1 MTAALLGN
9 LFVRCVVL
17 FVEAF
22 MDNYNLMLFAVS
34 DDDVRPFRLL
44 LIMTLGVEFEG
55 GWFRLLT
62 REYFG
67 LGFCKMHKLFFLSNN
82 LL

>member
-22 MDNYNLMLFAVS
+22 MDNYNLMLFAVPLAFDNADNDS
-34 DDDVRPFRLL
+34 GCGIRGRL
-44 LIMTLGVEFEG
+44 VSAFD
-55 GWFRLLT
+55 
-62 REYFG
+62 
-67 LGFCKMHKLFFLSNN
+67 
-82 LL
+82 